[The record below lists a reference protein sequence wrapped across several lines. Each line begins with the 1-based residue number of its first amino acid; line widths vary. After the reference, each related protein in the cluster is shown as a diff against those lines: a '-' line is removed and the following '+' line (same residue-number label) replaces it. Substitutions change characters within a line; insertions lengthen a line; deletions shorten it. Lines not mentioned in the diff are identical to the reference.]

1 VRNPM
6 KSQSALTEEVENR
19 RLALISQENR
29 LRLVLEYLNYNGVLY
44 TLTPHPLVTTQSQS
58 SNRPAS

>member
-1 VRNPM
+1 M
-6 KSQSALTEEVENR
+6 KPQTALTEEVVNR
-19 RLALISQENR
+19 RLAMISQENR

-44 TLTPHPLVTTQSQS
+44 TLTPQPLVTPESQG